1 MSNTMNIKPVGERM
15 NDGFIQLSFTLPVH
29 KKDIPEAVNRMCR
42 QMNLTQPEI
51 AHITALDH
59 NLHYVQLFAR
69 MANEVA
75 IQIATVELIENYR
88 NREEIERQMP
98 HHLTIVGACTGT
110 DAHTV
115 GLDAILN
122 KKGYKGVKGLGS
134 YACFSVVNL
143 GSQVSN
149 VKLIAE
155 IEKHKAD
162 VLLVSQVITHH
173 NVHIHNLTELID
185 MLEATE
191 LRSNLVC
198 IVGGPRINDQ
208 LATELGFDAGF
219 GIGSTALD
227 VANFLFQKNKTKTV

>member
-1 MSNTMNIKPVGERM
+1 MTNNTIHIKPVGDRM
-15 NDGFIQLSFTLPVH
+15 NDGFIQLSFTLPVPQNGIA
-29 KKDIPEAVNRMCR
+29 DAVNSMCR

-69 MANEVA
+69 MEKEITIPIAANEF
-75 IQIATVELIENYR
+75 IAEYKS
-88 NREEIERQMP
+88 REEIERQMP

-122 KKGYKGVKGLGS
+122 KKGYKGVKGLES

-173 NVHIHNLTELID
+173 NAHIHNLTELMD
-185 MLEATE
+185 MLEATGIRRG
-191 LRSNLVC
+191 LLC
-198 IVGGPRINDQ
+198 IVGGPRISQQ

-227 VANFLFQKNKTKTV
+227 VANFLFNKYKAV